1 MNNHKKHT
9 ILNFLP
15 SLNNVWWL
23 SGVLLFLFANSMF
36 AQGTQT
42 QQLNPC
48 NQRRAVV
55 YSVDI
60 GENEGNGSTNS
71 IYDWTILEQEFSGQ
85 IYVLTSSGNKIEV
98 AWQDTPS
105 GTYTLQVIETNL
117 ITGCEG
123 DPQLLDVE
131 LDIPQEISEIVGPDT
146 LCENS
151 TAVYSHNLPDGFWSI
166 ENDSGLATV
175 NNNGE
180 VTAEKEGEVTLIYT
194 VIIGI
199 CEYST
204 EKTIYINPLPEV
216 LLEDAYLCI
225 NSETGEVNN
234 PALLDAQVN
243 GDNLIFTW
251 YYNDKVF
258 ARTQASQLEVLKVG
272 EYSVQVKNTETGCL
286 SEKVSATVSKSVM
299 PKNASVSV
307 TKDFDDR
314 QLVEVTMPNSGNY
327 QYSFNGGP
335 FQTSNTFSVDVLPG
349 TYPIEIIN
357 EGACN
362 SLTIEVTI
370 INYPKFFT
378 PNQDG
383 HNDLWNIT
391 SLRGDYSAVIYV
403 FDRYGKLLTSFKP
416 KSRGWDGTYH
426 GKQMPANDY
435 WFLVEYTDKN
445 NNVPREFRANF
456 TLKR

>member
-1 MNNHKKHT
+1 M
-9 ILNFLP
+9 
-15 SLNNVWWL
+15 
-23 SGVLLFLFANSMF
+23 LLFLFTNNIF
-36 AQGTQT
+36 AQKTQT

-48 NQRRAVV
+48 DQQRPVV
-55 YSVDI
+55 YSVDVN
-60 GENEGNGSTNS
+60 ENNGNGSTNS
-71 IYDWTILEQEFSGQ
+71 IYDWTVLEQDFSGQ

-98 AWQDTPS
+98 AWQNTSP

-123 DPQLLDVE
+123 DPQLLEVQ
-131 LDIPQEISEIVGPDT
+131 LQIPQAISEIVGSDT
-146 LCENS
+146 LCKNS
-151 TAVYSHNLPDGFWSI
+151 TAVYSHNLPGGFWSV
-166 ENDSGLATV
+166 ENNSGIATV
-175 NNNGE
+175 NSNGK
-180 VTAEKEGEVTLIYT
+180 VVAEKEGEVTLIYT
-194 VIIGI
+194 VTIGV

-216 LLEDAYLCI
+216 LLEDAYLCV
-225 NSETGEVNN
+225 NPETGNVSN
-234 PALLDAQVN
+234 PALLDAQIN

-251 YYNDKVF
+251 YHNDKIF

-286 SEKVSATVSKSVM
+286 SKKVSANVSKSVM
-299 PKNASVSV
+299 PKKASVSV
-307 TKDFDDR
+307 SKDFDDR

-327 QYSFNGGP
+327 QYSFNGAP
-335 FQTSNTFSVDVLPG
+335 FQTSNKFSVEVLPG
-349 TYPIEIIN
+349 TYPIKVIN

-362 SLTIEVTI
+362 SLIIEVTI

-383 HNDLWNIT
+383 HNDFWNIT
-391 SLRGDYSAVIYV
+391 SLREDHSAVIYV

-416 KSRGWDGTYH
+416 KSKGWDGTYH

-435 WFLVEYTDKN
+435 WFLVEYTDRN